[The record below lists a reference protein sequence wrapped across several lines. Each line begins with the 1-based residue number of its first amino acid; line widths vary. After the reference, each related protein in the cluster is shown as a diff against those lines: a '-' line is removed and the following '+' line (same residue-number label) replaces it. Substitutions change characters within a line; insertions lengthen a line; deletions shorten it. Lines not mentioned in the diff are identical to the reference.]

1 EMERVELQK
10 GTGKGLE
17 LHMKNFIDCVKDR
30 NLTPNA
36 DIETAGNTARVA
48 HLGNVAFKTGRRLY
62 WDNDKKLFLND
73 KEANNLLK
81 PNYRKPWIFPKV

>member
-1 EMERVELQK
+1 MERVELQK
-10 GTGKGLE
+10 STGKGLE

-30 NLTPNA
+30 SLTPNA

-62 WDNDKKLFLND
+62 WDNNEREFIND
-73 KEANNLLK
+73 KEANSLLK
-81 PNYRKPWIFPKV
+81 PNYRKPWAFPKV